1 MHERLLQKLYCVP
14 STKKEMFKKSV
25 EVSTAISLNIGVS
38 ILPSDSLATLAETL
52 NKGRR
57 RSRLVG

>member
-1 MHERLLQKLYCVP
+1 MHGRLLQKLYCVLS

-38 ILPSDSLATLAETL
+38 ILPSKPAKVKEKFPENYIIATED
-52 NKGRR
+52 
-57 RSRLVG
+57 

>member
-1 MHERLLQKLYCVP
+1 MHGRLLQKLYCVLS

-38 ILPSDSLATLAETL
+38 ILPSKPAKVKEKFPE
-52 NKGRR
+52 N
-57 RSRLVG
+57 